1 MHNLLTVMWFE
12 FSRTVKKWTFWLSV
26 LAFPVLMVAIFAIS
40 FLSGKSAS
48 NAEEEASREKFTAVV
63 LDESGLVSADLL
75 TASEIRLVPNDQEG
89 IKEVKENKVD
99 AYIHYPKDP
108 VKELT
113 VVYAKDV
120 GLMKN
125 SKYTTTAREIL
136 KQSVIQDIGS
146 DGKIT
151 IIQGDVKT
159 DLISYDSSGNEVP
172 GFERVIAPGLLLI
185 LFYLVIILLGNQ
197 MLTSTTEE
205 KENRVVEMI
214 LTTVKS
220 QTLIVGKIFALILIG
235 LVQISVIA
243 IPMVIAFVFFGDKL
257 DLPNIDFA
265 NITIDPVQMLIGV
278 LIFIGSF
285 LLFTGT
291 LVTIGAAVP
300 TAKEANSFFGIAM
313 FFMFIPLYAVM
324 ALVTDPTQLIV
335 KIFSFFPWTA
345 PITLLLRNAAGNLT
359 RPEAALG
366 IGILLVAAWVM
377 LAVATR
383 TFRYGTLEYERKLN
397 LREIFKK

>member
-1 MHNLLTVMWFE
+1 MHNLMTVMWFE
-12 FSRTVKKWTFWLSV
+12 FTRTIKKWSFWLSV
-26 LAFPVLMVAIFAIS
+26 LAFPVIMILIFGIS
-40 FLSGKSAS
+40 YLSGKSAS
-48 NAEEEASREKFTAVV
+48 SAEEQASREKFSAVV
-63 LDESGLVSADLL
+63 LDESGLVSQELL
-75 TASEIRLVPNDQEG
+75 AAAEMQPVQNHDAGVR
-89 IKEVKENKVD
+89 EVKEGRVD

-108 VKELT
+108 ATQPVE
-113 VVYAKDV
+113 VYAKDV
-120 GLMKN
+120 GLVKN
-125 SKYTTTAREIL
+125 SKYTTAANEML
-136 KQSVIQDIGS
+136 KASVIKDIGS
-146 DGKIT
+146 PDKVAI
-151 IIQGDVKT
+151 VKGEFKT
-159 DLISYDSSGNEVP
+159 SLVSYDANGNTVP

-220 QTLIVGKIFALILIG
+220 QTLIIGKILALILIG
-235 LVQISVIA
+235 LLQITVIS
-243 IPMVIAFVFFGDKL
+243 IPVVVAFVFFGDKL
-257 DLPNIDFA
+257 DLPNINLA
-265 NITIDPVQMLIGV
+265 TLSMDPVQMIIGALV
-278 LIFIGSF
+278 FIGSF

-345 PITLLLRNAAGNLT
+345 PITLLLRNAAGNLKLA
-359 RPEAALG
+359 EAL
-366 IGILLVAAWVM
+366 IGIAILFVTAIVM

-397 LREIFKK
+397 LREIFKR